1 MSDEQE
7 QAKIDLMKEMV
18 TEIKELRNRVVSLET
33 QNTMLTKS
41 LDDPET
47 MMKKAGWLKVVTPMA
62 DEAYDP
68 LQRDVSDNSQS
79 FSGPFNGTGD
89 TFQKQSRHDELEE
102 WKQAEQTVMRQ

>member
-18 TEIKELRNRVVSLET
+18 TEIKELRQRVVSLET

-68 LQRDVSDNSQS
+68 PTKGCIRQ
-79 FSGPFNGTGD
+79 FSILFRTIQWNGGY
-89 TFQKQSRHDELEE
+89 FSKAIEAR
-102 WKQAEQTVMRQ
+102 